1 MRPEP
6 APAPT
11 CEKDG
16 VKARACSVCGETET
30 RAIPAT
36 GHSPSGEWVTTK
48 EPTDYSN
55 GKKEHICPIC
65 GVKETVVIPA
75 LKVPLTGDGGY
86 LIWVA
91 LLLVPGGT
99 VALIL
104 LNRKKKH
111 TT

>member
-1 MRPEP
+1 MVSTE
-6 APAPT
+6 PT

-16 VKARACSVCGETET
+16 VKTRTCSVCGETET

-91 LLLVPGGT
+91 LLLVSGGI
-99 VALIL
+99 VALLL
-104 LNRKKKH
+104 LNRKKKY
-111 TT
+111 TK